1 MKRILTRESAVLEGQ
16 LKHQMHQL
24 KERLK
29 ELQCLYSIAELG
41 ETQMSLQDMLQ
52 QIVQFIPSAWQFP
65 EITRARIRVSD
76 KVFTTADFRESPW
89 HQESALTVMEGR
101 TGSVEVFYL
110 EVRPEADEGPFLKEE
125 RQLLEAICRLVG
137 QMIERK
143 QTEKDLRS
151 LAAELSLAEQR
162 ERLRI
167 ATHLHDEVAQPLAM
181 LKIKLGTLRQSLSSD
196 QAAAAEL
203 DWMRDQMEQTIKTI
217 RGLSFEL
224 APPILY
230 DFGFEA
236 ALEELL
242 EKVEDR
248 YGMQVRYHKA
258 GDSVKLAKGTQVL
271 LYTMARE
278 IIMNVV
284 KHSHCKHLNATLEN
298 QEQQLT
304 LTLQDDGIGF
314 DSSSLEKKIKK
325 DGGFGL
331 FSIRERIRHFGGKF
345 ILESTP
351 GKGTRVVLSVPC
363 EMST

>member
-1 MKRILTRESAVLEGQ
+1 V
-16 LKHQMHQL
+16 
-24 KERLK
+24 
-29 ELQCLYSIAELG
+29 
-41 ETQMSLQDMLQ
+41 
-52 QIVQFIPSAWQFP
+52 
-65 EITRARIRVSD
+65 
-76 KVFTTADFRESPW
+76 
-89 HQESALTVMEGR
+89 
-101 TGSVEVFYL
+101 
-110 EVRPEADEGPFLKEE
+110 PFLKEE